1 MLHGLF
7 LYDNDQAEE
16 IVVAGSDVRSAVLAG
31 AEPMAGSVEYPPAW
45 LRILCSVM
53 FC

>member
-1 MLHGLF
+1 MLHGVF

-45 LRILCSVM
+45 CGYCVM
-53 FC
+53 